1 VGGARESIHVESFK
15 ALTVIESKLDAT
27 RKKLARRLLEEQDK
41 LSKAHFAQK
50 GGEEGEGKGCLVTL
64 VAHADYSGPC
74 HKRDRGPVLFTH
86 THTHTHTHKHT
97 HTHTRARY
105 MHTEATS
112 CTRAFL

>member
-74 HKRDRGPVLFTH
+74 GQGPGSHGRRRRG
-86 THTHTHTHKHT
+86 
-97 HTHTRARY
+97 RGRGRR
-105 MHTEATS
+105 E
-112 CTRAFL
+112 R